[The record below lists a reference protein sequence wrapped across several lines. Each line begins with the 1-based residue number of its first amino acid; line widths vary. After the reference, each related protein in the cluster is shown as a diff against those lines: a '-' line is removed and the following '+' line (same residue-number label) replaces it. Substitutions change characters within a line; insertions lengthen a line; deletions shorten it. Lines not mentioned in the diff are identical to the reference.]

1 MRDTYIPLFA
11 STLDSSLWSLDGNC
25 LKVFLTLALK
35 ADPEGYVSAAIDGV
49 ARAAALPVAEV
60 IQHLKRLEGP
70 DEFSKDLAR
79 SPANGGRR
87 LERVAGGWRVINIE
101 WYREEA
107 RRQAELARKRRWW
120 DDKGSSARRDARRTE
135 TQTETETQT
144 YTETEMGSGEGGGCK
159 GDAPAVP
166 PAADAAPQHPLWNDT
181 STVEPERKPKRRRS
195 ELTECPSDFAPNASH
210 ATAASKH
217 RVNLTDAFEHFMAH
231 HSAKGSKFKNW
242 DMALHGW
249 IIRQKSFGATRVL
262 GAGTDDRHQRQA
274 DRVRMLRE
282 QEAEEERRSK

>member
-70 DEFSKDLAR
+70 DEFSKDLTRA
-79 SPANGGRR
+79 PANGGRR

-120 DDKGSSARRDARRTE
+120 DDKGASARRDARRTE
-135 TQTETETQT
+135 TQTETDTQT
-144 YTETEMGSGEGGGCK
+144 YTETEMGSGEEGGCK

-166 PAADAAPQHPLWNDT
+166 PAADAAPQ
-181 STVEPERKPKRRRS
+181 RKRTAKPRSVKR
-195 ELTECPSDFAPNASH
+195 LLPDDFAPTAEH
-210 ATAASKH
+210 ATIARESGADLTLEFTKMRDWAAENAVRKADWNATF
-217 RVNLTDAFEHFMAH
+217 R
-231 HSAKGSKFKNW
+231 NW
-242 DMALHGW
+242 LRRSSPSRGNGGA
-249 IIRQKSFGATRVL
+249 RSATR
-262 GAGTDDRHQRQA
+262 DDA
-274 DRVRMLRE
+274 MSYLVGIATGKDRT
-282 QEAEEERRSK
+282 